1 MSTNDFVAV
10 VYNNVLSRGPDTGGL
25 NYWVD
30 QLTNGSVSKDTFL
43 LAIINGAMAPTGSAV
58 DRQTLANKEAVGEH
72 YAIYQGL
79 NNSTTWAKDVMS
91 GVTDQMASVAAAN
104 SKADNYAVMALA
116 PNTSDLTV
124 KLVGVSV

>member
-1 MSTNDFVAV
+1 
-10 VYNNVLSRGPDTGGL
+10 
-25 NYWVD
+25 
-30 QLTNGSVSKDTFL
+30 
-43 LAIINGAMAPTGSAV
+43 MAPTGSAV